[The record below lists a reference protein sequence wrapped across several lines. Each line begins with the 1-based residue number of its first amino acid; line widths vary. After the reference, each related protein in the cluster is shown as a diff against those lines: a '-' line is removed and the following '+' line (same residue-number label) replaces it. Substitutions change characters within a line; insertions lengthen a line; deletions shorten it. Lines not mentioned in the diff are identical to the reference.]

1 MDTVPGEFPG
11 EGEAE
16 GSPWGGKTEV
26 WKLGFCFGFSLMQS
40 KGNF

>member
-1 MDTVPGEFPG
+1 MDKVPGEFAG

-16 GSPWGGKTEV
+16 AAMQGKTEV
-26 WKLGFCFGFSLMQS
+26 WKLGLCFVFSLMQS